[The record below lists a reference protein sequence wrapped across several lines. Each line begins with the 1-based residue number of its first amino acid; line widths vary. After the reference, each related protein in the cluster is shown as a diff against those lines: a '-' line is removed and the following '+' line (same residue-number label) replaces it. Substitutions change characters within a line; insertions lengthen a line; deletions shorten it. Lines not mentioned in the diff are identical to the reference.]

1 MPAPYSKDLRQK
13 VIAAVDRGERKT
25 DVSRMFNISRN
36 TLDLWLARQAET
48 GSYCSKVMVAKPKM
62 KIKDWERFREF
73 IKQHGGKTQ
82 IQIAKLW
89 GEGVTQ
95 QNISDAMKKLGVS
108 RKKRAMDI
116 EKEMNS
122 NDKSFKKS

>member
-1 MPAPYSKDLRQK
+1 MPAPYSEDLRQK

-48 GSYCSKVMVAKPKM
+48 GSCRSKERVTKPKT
-62 KIKDWERFREF
+62 KINDWEKFREF
-73 IKQHGGKTQ
+73 IKQYGEKTQ
-82 IQIAKLW
+82 IETAKLW

-95 QNISDAMKKLGVS
+95 QNISDAMKKIGVS
-108 RKKRAMDI
+108 RKKRVMDI

-122 NDKSFKKS
+122 NDKSFKRS